1 MKNTFY
7 LYFDNGLPKGTAQ
20 QKGEAIRY
28 KANGQPYI
36 QHYKKAKVSAMR
48 TEFILRLKKYAPKF
62 PTEKPVRLVVWFCF
76 DIKDKKQWGKYKTT
90 KPDCDNYIKELK
102 DAMTDCGFW
111 KDDAQVADLRVMKTY
126 AEKGSIV
133 VTVEDLEEAKAVRV

>member
-7 LYFDNGLPKGTAQ
+7 LNFENGLPKGTAQ

-36 QHYKKAKVSAMR
+36 QHYKKDKVTAMR
-48 TEFILRLKKYAPKF
+48 TEFILRMKKHAPKV
-62 PTEKPVRLVVWFCF
+62 PTEKPVRLIVFLCF
-76 DIKDKKQWGKYKTT
+76 DIQDKKLWGKYKT
-90 KPDCDNYIKELK
+90 KRPDCDNYVKELK

-111 KDDAQVADLRVMKTY
+111 KDDAQVADLRVVKTY
-126 AEKGSIV
+126 AEKGSIA
-133 VTVEDLEEAKAVRV
+133 VTVEELEDPKAVRV